1 MVSNGQFTRRHYYNV
16 VVVLC
21 ILYTL
26 CVDKLAEDKREAAV
40 MDMQLVIGFYCK
52 SRSVRY
58 SSDSGWAELLLP
70 LAYVGMS
77 RADMYNCF
85 YALLSKYI
93 PK

>member
-1 MVSNGQFTRRHYYNV
+1 MVNLHVDLHNNV
-16 VVVLC
+16 LS
-21 ILYTL
+21 
-26 CVDKLAEDKREAAV
+26 VDKLAEDKREAAV

-70 LAYVGMS
+70 LAFVGMS

>member
-1 MVSNGQFTRRHYYNV
+1 MVNLIGA
-16 VVVLC
+16 VLY
-21 ILYTL
+21 ISYAF
-26 CVDKLAEDKREAAV
+26 CVERLAEPKREAAV

-58 SSDSGWAELLLP
+58 TSDNGWAELLVP
-70 LAYVGMS
+70 LAHVGMS

-85 YALLSKYI
+85 YALLSKYV

>member
-1 MVSNGQFTRRHYYNV
+1 MHLLLER
-16 VVVLC
+16 
-21 ILYTL
+21 
-26 CVDKLAEDKREAAV
+26 LAESKRERAV

-70 LAYVGMS
+70 LAHVDMS